1 MFEPTGIAGK
11 RILVTGATGFLGR
24 HLMPVLV
31 ARHGEENVQGLSS
44 RDYDLMDAAQ
54 VRRMFRERR
63 PQVVIHLAAY
73 SGGIGANRQYPAD
86 FYYRNILLTAQVF
99 EAAARSRVEKLLY
112 TMGGC
117 SYPASARSPIDERQM
132 WNGYPQPE
140 SAGYSSAKKMGI
152 VASESYRQQY
162 GLDSTVLIPG
172 NMYGEYDNFHLQHSH
187 VVPAMLRRYSEA
199 RRMGTAK
206 VAMWGS
212 GRPGRDFV
220 YAGDVAA
227 VIPWFLENF
236 PQTGPVNVSS
246 GVATSIRELAETVA
260 AVTGYSGEIVW
271 DTSQPDGQLV
281 KTFDVSLLHSLG
293 RLCPTALREGLERT
307 ARWFSQHCESR
318 SDGIRL

>member
-1 MFEPTGIAGK
+1 MSETGAIAGK

-31 ARHGEENVQGLSS
+31 ARYGAENVQGLSS

-86 FYYRNILLTAQVF
+86 FYYRNTLLTAQVF

-140 SAGYSSAKKMGI
+140 SAAYSTAKKMGI
-152 VASESYRQQY
+152 VASESYRKQY

-172 NMYGEYDNFHLQHSH
+172 NMYGEYDNFHSQHSH
-187 VVPAMLRRYSEA
+187 VVPAMLRRYYEA

-206 VAMWGS
+206 VTMWGS
-212 GRPGRDFV
+212 GKPVRDFV

-236 PQTGPVNVSS
+236 PQAGPVNVSS
-246 GVATSIRELAETVA
+246 GVATSIRDLAETVA
-260 AVTGYSGEIVW
+260 AVTGYAGEIAW
-271 DTSQPDGQLV
+271 DTTQPDGQPV
-281 KTFDVSLLHSLG
+281 KTFAVSLLHSLG
-293 RLCPTALREGLERT
+293 LLCPTVLREGLERT
-307 ARWFSQHCESR
+307 ARWFSEHYESR